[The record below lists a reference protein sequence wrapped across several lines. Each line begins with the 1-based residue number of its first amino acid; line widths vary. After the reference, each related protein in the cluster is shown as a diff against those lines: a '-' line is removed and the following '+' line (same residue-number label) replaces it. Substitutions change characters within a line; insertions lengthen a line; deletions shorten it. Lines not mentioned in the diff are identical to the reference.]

1 MDRKSE
7 PTKYERQSRERI
19 SYLITKYCDGSQQQL
34 ADKTGVGKAS
44 ISQYING
51 KNVPSNIT
59 AKKLCKPFGINPA
72 WIMGFDV
79 PRTASEA
86 EPSSTAL
93 NEPEEKLLTHYRNLN
108 EEGQEKLVEYAE
120 DLEASG
126 RYIKNNEFDILQEE
140 DA

>member
-1 MDRKSE
+1 MINEKDFNKIFSENLIKYMEKTKTSRADLAKLLDVSVTSVANWINGLKTPRMDKVDKMCSFFCIRRSDLIEDHSQSSE
-7 PTKYERQSRERI
+7 PFS
-19 SYLITKYCDGSQQQL
+19 
-34 ADKTGVGKAS
+34 
-44 ISQYING
+44 
-51 KNVPSNIT
+51 
-59 AKKLCKPFGINPA
+59 
-72 WIMGFDV
+72 
-79 PRTASEA
+79 
-86 EPSSTAL
+86 SSTAL

>member
-1 MDRKSE
+1 MEARRKTQTDIINDLKLNKSAVSTWVNGTRLPRMDKVDLLADYLRVNRSDLIEDHSQSSE
-7 PTKYERQSRERI
+7 PLS
-19 SYLITKYCDGSQQQL
+19 
-34 ADKTGVGKAS
+34 
-44 ISQYING
+44 
-51 KNVPSNIT
+51 
-59 AKKLCKPFGINPA
+59 
-72 WIMGFDV
+72 
-79 PRTASEA
+79 
-86 EPSSTAL
+86 SSTAL

>member
-1 MDRKSE
+1 MANTEYYRKVFSENLKRVMEARRKTQTDIINDLKLNKSAVSTWVNGTRLPRMDKVDLLADYLRVNRSDLIEDHSQSSE
-7 PTKYERQSRERI
+7 PLS
-19 SYLITKYCDGSQQQL
+19 
-34 ADKTGVGKAS
+34 
-44 ISQYING
+44 
-51 KNVPSNIT
+51 
-59 AKKLCKPFGINPA
+59 
-72 WIMGFDV
+72 
-79 PRTASEA
+79 
-86 EPSSTAL
+86 SSTAL